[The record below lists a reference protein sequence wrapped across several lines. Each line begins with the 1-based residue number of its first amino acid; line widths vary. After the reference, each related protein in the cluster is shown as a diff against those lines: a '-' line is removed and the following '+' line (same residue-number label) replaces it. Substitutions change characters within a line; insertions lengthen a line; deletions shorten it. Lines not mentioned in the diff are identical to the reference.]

1 MTHVPWTDIEAFHN
15 VRKNVLR
22 YPELLGSSNI
32 VRYRAKV
39 KLHGTN
45 AGIRIDPNGTVTAF
59 SRTNVITPTSD
70 NVGFAAWVK
79 NTIEP
84 YVNVDRLA
92 RPVVFYGEWCG
103 PGIQKGV
110 AVNQIPQ
117 RTFAVFAARYVDY
130 VEGDDTLLSQ
140 PQALEALFQTVVRGL
155 CDASVKIIPWDSD
168 ESYDIDWSL
177 PSEQL
182 QPVLDRIND
191 RVAQV
196 EACDPW
202 TKQTFG
208 IEGTG
213 EGLVFYPVDEAHGGY
228 RNFSNLCFKAK
239 GDKHKV
245 VAKERPAQLDPA
257 VAQGLD
263 DFSQMVLTPARLE
276 QGVRAVNSGELQFE
290 LRNVGAFLAW
300 ISKDI
305 IKETTAQMEAS
316 GLDQKKAVQAC
327 SNRARAW
334 YLEQAKKP

>member
-239 GDKHKV
+239 GLKHRV
-245 VAKERPAQLDPA
+245 VATPKSVQCDPETAQS
-257 VAQGLD
+257 LD
-263 DFSQMVLTPARLE
+263 DFAKLVCTEARLE
-276 QGVRAVNSGELQFE
+276 QGVMTIMGGSLEFERSKIGEF
-290 LRNVGAFLAW
+290 LRW
-300 ISKDI
+300 ISSDI
-305 IKETTAQMEAS
+305 EKECQDEIDVA
-316 GLDQKKAVQAC
+316 GLDRKLAKKAC
-327 SNRARAW
+327 SDYARSW
-334 YLEQAKKP
+334 YLRH